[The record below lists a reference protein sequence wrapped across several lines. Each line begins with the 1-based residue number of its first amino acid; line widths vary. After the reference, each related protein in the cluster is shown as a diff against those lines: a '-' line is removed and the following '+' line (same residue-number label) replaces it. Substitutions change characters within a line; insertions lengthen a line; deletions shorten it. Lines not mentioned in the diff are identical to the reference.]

1 LLPQPRRTQITKL
14 LDYPFEIRPL
24 TDDEGGGYLISF
36 IDFDECIADGTTP
49 QEAIRNGK
57 EALKETIAAMQ
68 AEGLQVPQPGEGQA
82 SGRFVIRLPKS
93 LHSNLVQRAK
103 REGVSMNMLVT
114 MLLAQGVS
122 QSAHK

>member
-1 LLPQPRRTQITKL
+1 MTKL

-36 IDFDECIADGTTP
+36 IDFDECIADGATP

-57 EALKETIAAMQ
+57 EALQETIAAMQ
-68 AEGLQVPQPGEGQA
+68 SEGLQVPQPGEGQA
-82 SGRFVIRLPKS
+82 SGRFVTRVPKS